1 MESEPRKIV
10 IISRPIGFDGT
21 KNLLTL
27 FRYYNY
33 SIFIID
39 FFFCN
44 NFYVLAFQVMTF
56 LNELIPVDGA
66 EIGDRTNFGS
76 IKGLKSWVF
85 LLNWKLARA
94 YPSLFVIHLNYG
106 WVKTYAR
113 KRKVM
118 HLLYIREESWKGGA
132 TPPRRPTSLL

>member
-1 MESEPRKIV
+1 VESEPRKIV

-33 SIFIID
+33 SIFTID
-39 FFFCN
+39 FFFVIT
-44 NFYVLAFQVMTF
+44 FYFLAFQVMTF

-66 EIGDRTNFGS
+66 EIGDRTNFGTS
-76 IKGLKSWVF
+76 NKGLKSWVF

-94 YPSLFVIHLNYG
+94 YPSLG
-106 WVKTYAR
+106 
-113 KRKVM
+113 
-118 HLLYIREESWKGGA
+118 S
-132 TPPRRPTSLL
+132 

>member
-1 MESEPRKIV
+1 
-10 IISRPIGFDGT
+10 
-21 KNLLTL
+21 
-27 FRYYNY
+27 
-33 SIFIID
+33 
-39 FFFCN
+39 
-44 NFYVLAFQVMTF
+44 MTF

-118 HLLYIREESWKGGA
+118 HLLYIREESWEG
-132 TPPRRPTSLL
+132 RRNSAASANLPAVAAYVRLR